1 MTESGMCW
9 AMRESTSDKVLEE
22 LAVSVSTCNE
32 TDVAKFLDYLGRGL
46 ERKYGPSLEEALDH
60 ISDGTGWY
68 GSTLIQELHKRL
80 F

>member
-1 MTESGMCW
+1 MSNNKPE
-9 AMRESTSDKVLEE
+9 EVLED
-22 LAVSVSTCNE
+22 LAISVSACNE
-32 TDVAKFLDYLGRGL
+32 RDVAKFLDLLGRGL

-60 ISDGTGWY
+60 ISNGTGWY